1 MSISSASINPLST
14 QALGTIPAIFR
25 DDNASYYSVGAL
37 ANGGT
42 QIIIDGSYASLPD
55 SAVLLVVTDD
65 ATWGRSCGV
74 FMVNSTAV
82 YELVDTAS
90 KYAASDAGTFI
101 RIYLSSTSLIIKNS
115 TGADLAAGAVR
126 IYRLT

>member
-1 MSISSASINPLST
+1 MPLSSVSINPLST

-25 DDNASYYSVGAL
+25 DDNATFYSVGAL
-37 ANGGT
+37 ANGAT
-42 QIIIDGSYASLPD
+42 QTIIDGTYASIPD
-55 SAVLLVVTDD
+55 AAVLLIVTDD

-74 FMVNSTAV
+74 FLVNSTAV

-101 RIYLSSTSLIIKNS
+101 RVYLSSTSLIIKNS
-115 TGADLAAGAVR
+115 TGADLAAGAVK
-126 IYRLT
+126 IYRLA